1 MPILRNAFKWIREQI
16 DHNFSDDREVRLENA
31 SDQIA
36 ELLLKTAKEKAPVG
50 RLDQF
55 TWRYGQR
62 PSTDRFGEETIVDSL
77 NTDGTGT
84 EVANLNFGE
93 AAVVLNTTSQHT
105 IFFTEGVPKKFR
117 GGTEPHSIPL
127 QLVAG
132 GPILG
137 FYSDLYG
144 KNFYSAQ
151 VHGQSIV
158 LSNQPSGDFLK
169 EAYREIEE
177 EAHGIASRAASLAI
191 RDLWD
196 RMSR

>member
-1 MPILRNAFKWIREQI
+1 MPILRNVFKWVQEQI
-16 DHNFSDDREVRLENA
+16 TRNFSNDRETRLENA

-50 RLDQF
+50 QLDQF

-62 PSTDRFGEETIVDSL
+62 PSTDRFGEETIADSL

-84 EVANLNFGE
+84 EIAALNFGE
-93 AAVVLNTTSQHT
+93 AAVVLNTTSRHT
-105 IFFTEGVPKKFR
+105 IFFTEGIPKKFR
-117 GGTEPHSIPL
+117 GGTDPHSIPL
-127 QLVAG
+127 KTGGLV
-132 GPILG
+132 LG
-137 FYSDLYG
+137 FYSNLYG
-144 KNFYSAQ
+144 RDFYAPQ

-177 EAHGIASRAASLAI
+177 EAHGIASRAATLAI